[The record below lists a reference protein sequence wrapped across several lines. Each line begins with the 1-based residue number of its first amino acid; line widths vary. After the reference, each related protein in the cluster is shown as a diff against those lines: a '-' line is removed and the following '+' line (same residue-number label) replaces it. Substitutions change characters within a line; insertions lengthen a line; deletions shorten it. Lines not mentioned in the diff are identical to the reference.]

1 MDEGYIY
8 SNKFR
13 KAIFDEVASGE
24 TNIKRIAKKHHII
37 LTVAKKV
44 AEELVNNN
52 YLDKEGE
59 GYNLSKEGEKLA
71 EQIR

>member
-13 KAIFDEVASGE
+13 RAIFDEVASGE
-24 TNIKRIAKKHHII
+24 TNINRIAKKHRII

-44 AEELVNNN
+44 AEDLVINN
-52 YLDKEGE
+52 YLDKQEG

>member
-13 KAIFDEVASGE
+13 KIIFDEVASGE
-24 TNIKRIAKKHHII
+24 INIKRIAKKHHII

-44 AEELVNNN
+44 AEELVTSN
-52 YLDKEGE
+52 YLDKQGE
-59 GYNLSKEGEKLA
+59 DYNLSKDGEKLA